1 MRVNDACMTTAASLS
16 PGSRCWLAV
25 LCWFASACHFDAQ
38 PLFEPYGA
46 DVGGRSNQ
54 PLAPKPGDA
63 QVPAIDVGAADSG
76 VARDAGIPPSRG
88 VSDAAVCA
96 PQGDGACDGGQ
107 LLTCA
112 ADSGAMLTQDCGAA
126 GCNADAKRC
135 NVCRPGALSCSDGK
149 LIRCAADGSAS
160 SEEVCAMGCIATG
173 PDSAACRKCADGPA
187 VCQDGNLVQCAPDGQ
202 SSQSTRCER
211 GCDDRTH
218 TCNGTL
224 VPANIPADA
233 CRWTDFADT
242 ERTIEGQTTLD
253 TERDCPRVIRQGS
266 GLPDLCV
273 LAFERLRIA
282 RDATVSV
289 TGERALVLLAT
300 RSIEIDG
307 RLSASARGTEAGA
320 GSLDGGNGLGRNA
333 TGRVQQG
340 EEVDEWTN
348 LPANAG
354 GGGAGHAT
362 PGGLG
367 GGAPGQCGPNLRCAE
382 AGEGGERY
390 GTETLKPLQG
400 GSIGGENSAAEWST
414 RRGKG
419 GGGGGA
425 LQLVACQELKLG
437 RSAVIDANG
446 GGGEG
451 GFPGAAEM
459 DSETPGAGAG
469 GGSGGAILVQ
479 ARVLSVEA
487 GALLVANGGGG
498 GGGAT
503 RTASGSSPMVAGSN
517 GQDGQLSEAA
527 ATGGQ
532 GAADSLPGGA
542 GGAKDPPGDGGR
554 ARQTTVAA
562 GGGGGAAGR
571 IRIETAAQPGP
582 RAGLGVSPLA
592 TYGTVAVE

>member
-1 MRVNDACMTTAASLS
+1 M
-16 PGSRCWLAV
+16 
-25 LCWFASACHFDAQ
+25 
-38 PLFEPYGA
+38 
-46 DVGGRSNQ
+46 
-54 PLAPKPGDA
+54 
-63 QVPAIDVGAADSG
+63 IDVGAANSG
-76 VARDAGIPPSRG
+76 DAAAAPSDAGTPPPSAAG
-88 VSDAAVCA
+88 DAATCA
-96 PQGDGACDGGQ
+96 PEDNGACDGGQ

-112 ADSGAMLTQDCGAA
+112 ADSGAISTQNCGGA
-126 GCNADAKRC
+126 GCNAEAKRC
-135 NVCRPGALSCSDGK
+135 NVCRPDALSCSDGK
-149 LIRCAADGSAS
+149 LIRCAADGSSS
-160 SEEVCAMGCIATG
+160 SEETCVMGCIATG

-187 VCQDGNLVQCAPDGQ
+187 TCQDGNLVQCAADGQ
-202 SSQSTRCER
+202 SSQTTRCER
-211 GCDDRTH
+211 GCDGRTR

-224 VPANIPADA
+224 VPANIPKDA
-233 CRWTDFADT
+233 CSWTDFADT
-242 ERTIEGQTTLD
+242 ERTIEGETTLD

-273 LAFERLRIA
+273 LSFERLRIA
-282 RDATVSV
+282 RGAVVSV

-300 RSIEIDG
+300 GSMEIDG
-307 RLSASARGTEAGA
+307 RLSVSARRTEPGV
-320 GSLDGGNGLGRNA
+320 GSLDDGDGGGGNA
-333 TGRVQQG
+333 TGRVQEG
-340 EEVDEWTN
+340 EEIDEWTN

-362 PGGLG
+362 RGGVG
-367 GGAPGQCGPNLRCAE
+367 GGAPGQCGPSLRCAE

-390 GTETLKPLQG
+390 GADGLVPLQG

-425 LQLVACQELKLG
+425 LQLVACQDLKLG
-437 RSAVIDANG
+437 RGAIIDANG

-451 GFPGAAEM
+451 GFAGAAEM
-459 DSETPGAGAG
+459 DSDTPGAGAG

-479 ARVLSVEA
+479 ARVLSVDN

-503 RTASGSSPMVAGSN
+503 RTAAGANQMVAGAN

-527 ATGGQ
+527 ADGGK
-532 GAADSLPGGA
+532 GAPGSLPGGV
-542 GGAKDPPGDGGR
+542 GGGKDPPGDGGR